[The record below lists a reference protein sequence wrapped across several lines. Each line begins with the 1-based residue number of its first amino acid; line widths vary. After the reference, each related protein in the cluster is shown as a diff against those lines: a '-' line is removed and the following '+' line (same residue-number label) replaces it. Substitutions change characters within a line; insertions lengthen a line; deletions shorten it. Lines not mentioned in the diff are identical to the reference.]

1 MKCMDVTCI
10 PPSGAGSGTHFAIVL
25 GVKIMLFDETPERS
39 LFLRMTLERL
49 GHDIVAEVSNPGAL
63 YDEVRK
69 RAPDAIIIDTESPS
83 RDTLEHLCLI
93 ADIRPAEDVPKLQE
107 KIEQRRLD
115 LNSSHDHAGIWRYR
129 KKDGS
134 SISVDISTHLMQFE
148 GRRALAVLAL
158 DVTERLR
165 MEERIASYLQRLER
179 AMNGTAQAIAGMMDQ
194 RDPYT
199 AGHERR
205 VGEIAAAIAAEMG
218 LPEDTQRGLR
228 VAGDLH
234 DIGKIGVPAEILV
247 KPTQLTPIE
256 FALIQEHPEKG
267 HDILKNIDFPW
278 PIAGVAHQHH
288 ERIDGSGY
296 PRGLKGDQMV
306 LEARILAVADV
317 LEAMSSH
324 RPYRPGLGIDKALEE
339 IENKAGQYYDAN
351 VVAAC
356 LRLFRERGYRI
367 PA

>member
-1 MKCMDVTCI
+1 
-10 PPSGAGSGTHFAIVL
+10 
-25 GVKIMLFDETPERS
+25 MLFDETPERS